1 MTDAVPSGAAVPA
14 ATRAPRPR
22 RRSSRRTFPWLVIL
36 LTSLVIAVYSPSQYM
51 TGTLRSLGDTGLAG
65 TYAERPVA
73 VQIAFYAHIVFAGLA
88 LLVGGFQFSRRLR
101 RKSLTAHRW
110 VGRTS
115 VPTFSTTRVHEE
127 MP

>member
-1 MTDAVPSGAAVPA
+1 MTDAGAAVPA
-14 ATRAPRPR
+14 TPARAPGSPR
-22 RRSSRRTFPWLVIL
+22 GSSRRKFPWLVIL

-101 RKSLTAHRW
+101 RTSLRPIA
-110 VGRTS
+110 GSAARTS
-115 VPTFSTTRVHEE
+115 SRSTWEE
-127 MP
+127 RRRS